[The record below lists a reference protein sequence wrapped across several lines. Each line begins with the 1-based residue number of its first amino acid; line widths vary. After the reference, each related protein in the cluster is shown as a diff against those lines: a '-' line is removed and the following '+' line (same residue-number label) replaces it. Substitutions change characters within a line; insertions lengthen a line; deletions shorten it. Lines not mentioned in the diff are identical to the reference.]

1 MNIGERTAA
10 EPAAPEGKHRRRAI
24 LWFCAAFL
32 AVQLLVPVYR
42 LTLPPNQT
50 FGWQMYSSL
59 TGYAFEV
66 KLAGGTSRT
75 VDPTDYV
82 LRFRSE
88 IDFRNYL
95 PQVLCR
101 EFPEATEVVAS
112 IPGIKGSSEGYPC
125 ER

>member
-1 MNIGERTAA
+1 MAA
-10 EPAAPEGKHRRRAI
+10 EHPGPAGIFRRKAI
-24 LWFCAAFL
+24 LWFCAAFI

-66 KLAGGTSRT
+66 KFADGAGRK
-75 VDPTDYV
+75 VDPTEYV
-82 LRFRSE
+82 LRYRSE
-88 IDFRNYL
+88 IDLRDHL
-95 PQVLCR
+95 PPLLCR
-101 EFPEATEVVAS
+101 EFPDATEVAATA
-112 IPGIKGSSEGYPC
+112 PGVKGTERYPC